1 MTARLL
7 WFSILLIV
15 SIGVPASPN
24 DAPTALLWCPIT
36 ALNGCYYLKS
46 GFRKNLID
54 NMNGTFHILNKK
66 LSTGGVMG
74 RVMQEMKKSDGK
86 IISIYERDAGWSV
99 VMSYSSECLASQNF
113 GSYAEAESYA
123 RTLSGMPANEDLPWE
138 HLVTSTSTELK

>member
-1 MTARLL
+1 
-7 WFSILLIV
+7 
-15 SIGVPASPN
+15 
-24 DAPTALLWCPIT
+24 
-36 ALNGCYYLKS
+36 
-46 GFRKNLID
+46 
-54 NMNGTFHILNKK
+54 
-66 LSTGGVMG
+66 MG

-86 IISIYERDAGWSV
+86 IITIYERDAGWSV

>member
-1 MTARLL
+1 MTAGLL

>member
-1 MTARLL
+1 MTAGLL

-113 GSYAEAESYA
+113 GSYVEAEIYA

>member
-1 MTARLL
+1 MTAGLL

-54 NMNGTFHILNKK
+54 NMNGTFHILIKK
-66 LSTGGVMG
+66 HSTGGVMG

-99 VMSYSSECLASQNF
+99 VMSYASECLASQNF

-123 RTLSGMPANEDLPWE
+123 RTLSGVPVNEDLPWE

>member
-1 MTARLL
+1 MTAGLL

-74 RVMQEMKKSDGK
+74 RVMQEIKKSDGK